1 MVSSQWSYE
10 VSAFM
15 KYTLPVGHAEM
26 IIIEADD
33 KGNIIN
39 QSSRSVNNGA
49 WKWHFHS
56 ILIEPNWKTKF
67 IQIRFAVGGEEKAY
81 LDIDRVEVQYV
92 KNKDNWKEDIQGNSR
107 YYYGPNNELKY
118 ILLTDGKIVSLEYN
132 NNGALVKKRLI

>member
-1 MVSSQWSYE
+1 
-10 VSAFM
+10 M